1 MGLDAFTEEEFSAR
15 LKRQVKRLL
24 LESDAAPVKA
34 PQAYLLGGQSGSG
47 KTALHG
53 ICIRLCGGNAVV
65 INGDEYRSSH
75 PRFAALD
82 ETYGVEAVAYTAPWA
97 GRMTEAL
104 IKTLSTAGYNLIVE
118 GTLRTASVPMGTA
131 QLLRSRGYS
140 VSLALMAVKPEISL
154 VSCQIRYEEMRLSGQ
169 VPRATDPAHHDKI
182 IKEIVGNLSTLEE
195 SGLFDEIRLYSRAK
209 ELLYPAGKDGSAS
222 DALRSILF
230 GEWAEEERIHYE
242 FLQEKLTKLLE

>member
-1 MGLDAFTEEEFSAR
+1 MIADYSQEELSEALADLVALLCSKKSLRREERPRAF
-15 LKRQVKRLL
+15 
-24 LESDAAPVKA
+24 
-34 PQAYLLGGQSGSG
+34 LLGGQSGAG
-47 KTALHG
+47 KTTLHKVLN
-53 ICIRLCGGNAVV
+53 REFDRNVV
-65 INGDEYRSSH
+65 VVNGDEYRALH
-75 PRFAALD
+75 PRFIELD
-82 ETYGVEAVAYTAPWA
+82 ERYGADSVSYTAPWA
-97 GRMTEAL
+97 GAMIEAL
-104 IKTLSTAGYNLIVE
+104 IDTLSMAGYNLIVE

-230 GEWAEEERIHYE
+230 GEWTEEEGIHYE